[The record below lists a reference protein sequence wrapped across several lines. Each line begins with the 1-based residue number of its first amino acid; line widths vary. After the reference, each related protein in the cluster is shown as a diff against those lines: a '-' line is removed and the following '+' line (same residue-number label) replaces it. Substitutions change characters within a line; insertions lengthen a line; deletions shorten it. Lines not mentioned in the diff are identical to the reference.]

1 MGQADFS
8 IGIEE
13 WSMFKA
19 IRKPKCDQDNGK
31 DFESY
36 FKIGVSDDFILLRRD
51 FPMSEIP
58 PCDFTKLLTEMF
70 RRNEETLRDGK

>member
-1 MGQADFS
+1 MRAIEPDFLRNS
-8 IGIEE
+8 IDSRPNIKLTRDRNAR
-13 WSMFKA
+13 M
-19 IRKPKCDQDNGK
+19 
-31 DFESY
+31 DFESC
-36 FKIGVSDDFILLRRD
+36 FKIGVFDDFILMRRD